1 MTEGMLNKFFA
12 NRLVTKVQEIC
23 VAEGVNKAV
32 FKSVEL
38 EAVGSAEEGAEN
50 YNYSCTFTVGKKEY
64 NATGQISL
72 VDDNGVMKVSNLHP
86 MELIEA
92 KAE

>member
-1 MTEGMLNKFFA
+1 MTEEMLNKFFA

-50 YNYSCTFTVGKKEY
+50 YNYSCTFAVGEKEY